1 MSYVRK
7 NVPKTKNI
15 VLLMLSASVIDNIVI
30 IDIKRFKYYN
40 LYGECYSRWS
50 HTRYAVNSPVRQL
63 FTFSPLVGVG
73 YS

>member
-1 MSYVRK
+1 
-7 NVPKTKNI
+7 
-15 VLLMLSASVIDNIVI
+15 MLSASVIDNIVI